1 MQKKSRGRPT
11 QDEASRLTEKLI
23 DIARSLF
30 EEEGF
35 SAVSMNRIAATAGV
49 GKDTLYSRFPN
60 KEALFFAVI
69 DRQAQQH
76 RSTCPAL
83 EGSDMPV
90 EDALRQYARWIVQAS
105 SSPGA
110 ISRNL
115 LFYREGQR
123 FPQLGE
129 IFMKSY
135 DNMFVSPIEKYFAF
149 LKGRGAYRGIAA
161 EKVARLFCNAVLSS
175 LNNRLIVR
183 HDMPDAREVNR
194 HIDNV
199 VQIFVYGLGEQA

>member
-1 MQKKSRGRPT
+1 MQKKNRGRPT
-11 QDEASRLTEKLI
+11 RDEAARLTEHLVSV
-23 DIARSLF
+23 ASELF
-30 EEEGF
+30 QDEGY

-60 KEALFFAVI
+60 KEKLFFAVI

-83 EGSDMPV
+83 EHSGIEPA
-90 EDALRQYARWIVQAS
+90 EALREYAQWLVQAS

-123 FPQLGE
+123 FAELAQ
-129 IFMKSY
+129 IFSDSY
-135 DNMFVSPIEKYFAF
+135 SVMFLQPLERYFVER
-149 LKGRGAYRGIAA
+149 KKQGAYPGIKAD
-161 EKVARLFCNAVLSS
+161 KLARLFCDLVLSE
-175 LNNRLIVR
+175 LNNRLIIR
-183 HDMPDAREVNR
+183 HDLPARAEVKR
-194 HIDNV
+194 HIDAV
-199 VQIFVYGLGEQA
+199 VQIFTQGVG